1 MFSKETSP
9 DLSFLSLWNNL
20 KQCTDAKAKRNGE
33 ILLCTLG
40 RICLKHGA
48 GFLCRSQEGY
58 RALQLAPGI
67 WIPIKEPRGNK
78 DKAGVT
84 RGKSVWGINKNSLL
98 EKNNSKKGVRD
109 RPNELARESPNQAM
123 VGARGTGNETNTGRE
138 VERQEAST
146 VVVHCV
152 TSQDLPE

>member
-9 DLSFLSLWNNL
+9 DLSLLLLWNNL
-20 KQCTDAKAKRNGE
+20 KQRTDAKAKRNGE

-40 RICLKHGA
+40 RICLKHRA

-58 RALQLAPGI
+58 GALQLVPGI
-67 WIPIKEPRGNK
+67 LIPIKEPRGNK

-84 RGKSVWGINKNSLL
+84 RGESVWGINKNSLL

-109 RPNELARESPNQAM
+109 RHNELARESPNQAM
-123 VGARGTGNETNTGRE
+123 VGARGTGNGTNMGRE

-152 TSQDLPE
+152 TFQDPPE